1 MRPISVRFTN
11 FATAAIVLFLLAL
24 TSSAALAFNEAV
36 DLRDQ
41 QVYAMMQENKVILV
55 DVRTEAEWRNTG
67 IAKGALPISMLD
79 KDFIAK
85 IIKIRADNPGKP
97 IAFICASGRR
107 SSIVQSE
114 LSKRG
119 MKDLWSV
126 YGGMT
131 GSSDAKGWIADGL
144 PVVAYPAG

>member
-1 MRPISVRFTN
+1 MKQLSTGFTN
-11 FATAAIVLFLLAL
+11 LAVAAIALLLLAV

-36 DLRDQ
+36 DLKTQ
-41 QVYAMMQENKVILV
+41 QAYTMMQENKLVLV
-55 DVRTEAEWRNTG
+55 DVRTEPEWRNTG

-85 IIKIRADNPGKP
+85 ILKIRADNPGKA

-114 LSKRG
+114 LSRRG
-119 MKDLWSV
+119 IENLWSV